1 MPPSFKSSAKRPR
14 LTLASLSS
22 YDDILTEAL
31 VDQVYYWTTIPKN
44 KLLYHA
50 SRGLPQDA
58 ITKII
63 QEQIVV
69 KKQPEVAVEQL
80 LQLDGL
86 RRYHTCLK
94 TDKEKDDFKR
104 HLRRYV
110 NIYSPDCAW
119 EVTSTNRYTIT
130 THEASVT
137 ARRPIA
143 RNETIKYLAGIQVHI
158 TPQEERSISKR
169 KKDFSIVVSSRSK
182 STSLFMGPAR
192 FANHDCNANAT
203 LMTTSQ
209 SGIEIVA
216 TRPIAAGEEITV
228 VYGDNYF
235 GDDNCECLCR
245 TCEDLLR
252 NGWEPEDGPVVWE
265 TPDESTSDTYG
276 LRRRRRE
283 RDDSA
288 GVSSRTSSIAPASRV
303 PLRKAIGKSGLSNE
317 TLESSPAP
325 DATPR
330 TGKRSF
336 DALGTP
342 PVTPAKR
349 FKYTIDRQE
358 DMRPVSRGS
367 SVSQSEESTD
377 AMETDMTSPE
387 SSPRSLPSPQSVRS
401 NALDADSAS
410 DAEST
415 PRASRV
421 AESIEAESKDA
432 SKKRVRTQGD
442 YLLTTLLLNKPDM
455 AWQECGTCTMQFV
468 HSGRDADLTCPRCD
482 RHARMYGYA
491 WPKTESGGERLLGQ
505 TALQIAAAGKKL
517 QQQEAK
523 ATSKQVKRGPVKS
536 ARGRVIRKAIPTPR
550 KKTTARMPV
559 KRAPVVVQKRGP
571 GRPRKIAPV
580 APVRGRPRKIM
591 QAARGP
597 GRPRKD
603 VVASPVAKKTPV
615 KRQGQAVQAV
625 KLIPQKPERLSRT
638 RGLRRSGRER
648 RVSSRLLD
656 L

>member
-14 LTLASLSS
+14 LTLASVSS

-63 QEQIVV
+63 QEQIVA
-69 KKQPEVAVEQL
+69 KRQPEAAVEQL

-143 RNETIKYLAGIQVHI
+143 RSETIKYLAGIQVHI

-228 VYGDNYF
+228 VYGDSYF
-235 GDDNCECLCR
+235 GEDNCECLCR

-265 TPDESTSDTYG
+265 TPDESMSDTYG

-349 FKYTIDRQE
+349 FKYSIDRST
-358 DMRPVSRGS
+358 DLPPLSRGS
-367 SVSQSEESTD
+367 SVSQSEESAD

-401 NALDADSAS
+401 TALDIDSAS

-421 AESIEAESKDA
+421 AESIETESKDA
-432 SKKRVRTQGD
+432 GPKRVRTQGD

-491 WPKTESGGERLLGQ
+491 WPKTDKTSLRDGERQLGQ
-505 TALQIAAAGKKL
+505 TALQIAAADKKL
-517 QQQEAK
+517 KQQEAK
-523 ATSKQVKRGPVKS
+523 AASKQVKRGRVKS

-559 KRAPVVVQKRGP
+559 KRAAPQPVVVKKRGP
-571 GRPRKIAPV
+571 GRPRKIVPA
-580 APVRGRPRKIM
+580 APVRGRPRKNALIAPAV
-591 QAARGP
+591 QKGVVKKAA
-597 GRPRKD
+597 
-603 VVASPVAKKTPV
+603 
-615 KRQGQAVQAV
+615 QAVQAV
-625 KLIPQKPERLSRT
+625 KLIQQKPERLSRT

-656 L
+656 E